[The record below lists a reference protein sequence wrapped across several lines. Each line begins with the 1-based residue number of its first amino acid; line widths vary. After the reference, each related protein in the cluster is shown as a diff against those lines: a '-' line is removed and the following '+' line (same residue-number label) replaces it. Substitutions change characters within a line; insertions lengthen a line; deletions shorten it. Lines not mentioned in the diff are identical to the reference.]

1 MTLFKV
7 KNYLPPA
14 PKGVNAQAWFK
25 SQTFLLHKHFVPKEI
40 VAQITELRQMN
51 LWVHLIG
58 HMGHSWQF
66 VAENEYIL
74 IRKDFK
80 RKPGQN

>member
-1 MTLFKV
+1 MLVKV

-14 PKGVNAQAWFK
+14 PKGVNPQAWFK
-25 SQTFLLHKHFVPKEI
+25 SQLALMDKGVPKEI
-40 VAQITELRQMN
+40 MAQLTELRQVN
-51 LWVHLIG
+51 LWVHLVCQ
-58 HMGHSWQF
+58 MGHSWRF

-80 RKPGQN
+80 RKPGQA